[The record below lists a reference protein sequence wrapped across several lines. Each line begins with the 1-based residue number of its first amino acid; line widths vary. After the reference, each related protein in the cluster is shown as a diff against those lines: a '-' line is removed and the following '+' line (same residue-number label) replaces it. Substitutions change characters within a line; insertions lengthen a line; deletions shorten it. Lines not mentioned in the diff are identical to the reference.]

1 MILFFCGDTGGGC
14 IGAKIFKTKRL
25 KVLTGIAQGFFEDA
39 TKGRGKS
46 AQIGGFK
53 IGLVI
58 FDGLE

>member
-1 MILFFCGDTGGGC
+1 MIFFFCGDTRGGC

-25 KVLTGIAQGFFEDA
+25 KILAGIAQGFFED
-39 TKGRGKS
+39 TVKGRGEG
-46 AQIGGFK
+46 AQIGRFK